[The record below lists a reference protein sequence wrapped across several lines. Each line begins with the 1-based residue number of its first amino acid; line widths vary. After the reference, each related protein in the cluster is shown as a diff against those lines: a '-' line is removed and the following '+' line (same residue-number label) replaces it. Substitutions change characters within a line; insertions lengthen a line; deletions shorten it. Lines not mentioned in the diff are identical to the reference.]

1 MENPMPRLMVL
12 FLAAAHLLLSA
23 SQVLAWN
30 SIGHM
35 TVAKLAYDQLG
46 SREQL
51 ALIKLL
57 KSHPHYQAFLSASR
71 PADLDNEVEWVVMR
85 CSYWPDWVRPR
96 RNDQRGLDVTR
107 YHGGEGHYITVPFID
122 PKDEKAFA
130 GKVLVD
136 ANLPNIVTAIKERAD
151 ELRSNT
157 LADSERA
164 VAAAW
169 LFHLVGDIHQP
180 LHNCSYFSSDAAF
193 VKGDLGGN
201 KFGIKADGRKCRL
214 HTLWDD
220 LLGVD
225 RDYADDSAEHQGH
238 LFRQALKVAQELRG
252 VQLSAED
259 REKLESNLSPES
271 WSRESH
277 QLARTIV
284 YRKADGSGLLNAVA
298 VPFMGEIPD
307 TVEEVGPRYLQ
318 LARATAEKQ
327 VVLAGIRLAALLR
340 KQLQR

>member
-1 MENPMPRLMVL
+1 MRSFVVLLIAGANL
-12 FLAAAHLLLSA
+12 FLISA
-23 SQVLAWN
+23 NASAWN

-57 KSHPHYQAFLSASR
+57 KTHPHYQAFLSASR
-71 PADLDNEVEWVVMR
+71 PADLDNEVEWVVFR
-85 CSYWPDWVRPR
+85 CAFWPDWVRPR

-107 YHGGEGHYITVPFID
+107 YHGGEGHYITIPFID
-122 PKDEKAFA
+122 PKDANLFA

-136 ANLPNIVTAIKERAD
+136 ASLPNIVTSIKERAD
-151 ELRSNT
+151 ELRSST

-180 LHNCSYFSSDAAF
+180 LHACSYFSSDAAF

-201 KFGIKADGRKCRL
+201 KFAIKADGRKCRL
-214 HTLWDD
+214 HTFWDD

-225 RDYADDSAEHQGH
+225 RDYADDSATHQGN
-238 LFRQALKVAQELRG
+238 LFRQAIKVAEELRG
-252 VQLSAED
+252 VRLSAED
-259 REKLESNLSPES
+259 KEKLESNQTPES

-277 QLARTIV
+277 HLARTIV
-284 YRKADGSGLLNAVA
+284 YQKADGSGLLKAIA

-307 TVEEVGPRYLQ
+307 SAEEVGPRYIQ
-318 LARATAEKQ
+318 LARTTAQKQ
-327 VVLAGIRLAALLR
+327 VVLAGMRLAALLR
-340 KQLQR
+340 KQLER